1 MSHLSLLISL
11 PDTEESL
18 DLLAT
23 ALDFTEEEIA
33 LAKSLFSKELPPLVK
48 PQCLPYLFGISHQ
61 LIGLMEKFP
70 ERFYRSFDIKKSG
83 GGIRHIQAPR
93 RFLKTIQRWILN
105 NICLQGNLSE
115 NVFGFVKGR
124 SIFGNA
130 RVHAKNRNLMVIDI
144 SDFFPSIKFAQVEAV
159 FKSFGFP
166 NRVAH
171 QLAALCCLDG
181 QLPQGAPTSPAIANL
196 VFKPVDD
203 QLTKLAMDWECDYS
217 RYADDLAFSG
227 SELFNNAN
235 KSAVVEILETFGFS
249 INEKK
254 SRIIGQGGRQVV
266 SGLVVNSNVL
276 PLRNTRR
283 RWKATFHRAS
293 KHPEESVEK
302 LTRLMGI
309 ASFVKQYSQE
319 TSAKYI
325 EIVKKV
331 SEFV

>member
-1 MSHLSLLISL
+1 MSQLSLLISL

-18 DLLAT
+18 DLLAA
-23 ALDFTEEEIA
+23 ALDFTEEELA
-33 LAKSLFSKELPPLVK
+33 LAKSLLIRGLPPLVK

-70 ERFYRSFDIKKSG
+70 ERFYRSFDLRKSG
-83 GGIRHIQAPR
+83 GGFRHIQAPR

-105 NICLQGNLSE
+105 YICSQGDLSE

-124 SIFGNA
+124 SIFDNA
-130 RVHAKNRNLMVIDI
+130 KVHAKNRNLMVIDV
-144 SDFFPSIKFAQVEAV
+144 SDFFPSITFSQVEAV

-171 QLAALCCLDG
+171 QLSALCCLG
-181 QLPQGAPTSPAIANL
+181 EYLPQGAPTSPAIANL

-203 QLTKLAMDWECDYS
+203 RLTKLATNWGCNYS

-227 SELFNNAN
+227 PELFSNAQ
-235 KSAVVEILETFGFS
+235 KSAVEEVLTSFGFS
-249 INEKK
+249 INKKK

-276 PLRNTRR
+276 PLRTIRR
-283 RWKATFHRAS
+283 CWKATFHRAS
-293 KHPEESVEK
+293 KHPEEFVGQVA
-302 LTRLMGI
+302 RLLGI
-309 ASFVKQYSQE
+309 ASFVNQFSQE
-319 TSAKYI
+319 TSTKYKGIAKR
-325 EIVKKV
+325 V